1 MCDMHARRW
10 FQNLNMFPICRAYAS
25 PVRTALQGCMMAGVL
40 MAVYQG
46 VAVAA
51 QLEEEA
57 TGWVT
62 VSTTVGGVT

>member
-40 MAVYQG
+40 MAVHQG

-51 QLEEEA
+51 QLEA
-57 TGWVT
+57 GWVT